1 MFQKLLKKPYFWGLI
16 ILALVTILA
25 APLSYVIMVYS
36 LTPSHL
42 RKPKIA
48 HHHFRLQLIVE
59 GNKVNFA
66 DSGYQETYEKNICS
80 GGLTKTPIH
89 FHDGEDQIVH
99 IHWADITG
107 GEVLKYYGMNRIGGF
122 DDTLGYRIDKS
133 NWPEKINIKGK
144 VIPSSNKEMFVYTGT
159 DDEYTKREFKDFL
172 NKDLESFFGK
182 KSKIT
187 EAQEAEKTSSIL
199 DNLWSLKTEAHGN
212 GDGHDYNVS
221 DTAKPVALTGEPKNN
236 SEATK
241 TPSQEELED
250 INDLIGNVVIF
261 VQDKEPNDE
270 QVKER
275 FDNLQVL
282 QPSVCGG

>member
-1 MFQKLLKKPYFWGLI
+1 MFQKLLKKPYFW
-16 ILALVTILA
+16 ALVIFALIAILA
-25 APLSYVIMVYS
+25 APISYAVMVYS
-36 LTPSHL
+36 LTPSYL
-42 RKPKIA
+42 RKPQVA
-48 HHHFRLQLIVE
+48 HHHFRLQLIIE

-80 GGLTKTPIH
+80 GGLTKTPLH
-89 FHDGEDQIVH
+89 FHDGQDQIVH
-99 IHWADITG
+99 IHWADLTG
-107 GEVLKYYGMNRIGGF
+107 GDVLKYYGMNRVGGF

-144 VIPSSNKEMFVYTGT
+144 IIPSSNKEMFVYTGT
-159 DDEYTKREFKDFL
+159 DEEYTKREAKNFL

-187 EAQEAEKTSSIL
+187 QAQEAEKTSSIL

-221 DTAKPVALTGEPKNN
+221 DTAKPVATTDSNGN
-236 SEATK
+236 K
-241 TPSQEELED
+241 TAPTQEELED

-261 VQDKEPNDE
+261 IQDSEPTNE
-270 QVKER
+270 QVKDR
-275 FDNLQVL
+275 FDHLQAL